1 MQNSRVRGLVPAA
14 VQMVKISSFA
24 EAVEKIAYLAAILI
38 GVGFLYLVVKL
49 MGLVGVGILVAAMV
63 FLLILKL
70 GFLWFLK

>member
-14 VQMVKISSFA
+14 VQMVKVGSFA
-24 EAVEKIAYLAAILI
+24 EAVEKLAYLAALLI
-38 GVGFLYLVVKL
+38 GVGFLYLVIKL
-49 MGLVGVGILVAAMV
+49 MGPVGIGILAGAMV